1 MLKELHLRSVGP
13 SPQFDVEFADR
24 LNIFTGDN
32 GLGKS
37 FLLDVAWWVLTG
49 NWVEQPAYP
58 QRNTEQPPEIISKII
73 TLDDNKGINY
83 SFKFNFSKQKWQ
95 DLNVPFHGVPLLK
108 GIIIFVRVD
117 GSFSIFDP
125 ARNDED
131 AYNFTP
137 DTLWN
142 GLQLNKKVICNG
154 LIQDWLT
161 WQNQPQKM
169 PFQLLS
175 DVIKQLA
182 PHPDEWIEIGEPTRV
197 SVDDVRDIP
206 TINLPYGNIPITQAS
221 AGMKRILGL
230 AYLLVW
236 TWYEHEKA
244 SELRKQE
251 PMNQIVLLI
260 DEIESH
266 LHPRWQRAILPSILL
281 VVNQLKS
288 NITIQALVTT
298 HSPLVLASL
307 EPIFDEDQDKL
318 FLFELQGKE
327 VELNEMFWTK
337 QGDTVGWL
345 TSEIFGLKQARS
357 QESETAIEAAK
368 AWMRNDDMNAFPE
381 HLRTQSEIHQQLQR
395 LLPGHDPFWPRWIV
409 TAEKRNSKLSNL

>member
-58 QRNTEQPPEIISKII
+58 QRNTETPPEIISQII
-73 TLDDNKGINY
+73 TLDDDEGKNY

-95 DLNVPFHGVPLLK
+95 DVNVPFHGVPLLK

-131 AYNFTP
+131 AYDFTP

-142 GLQLNKKVICNG
+142 GLKLKGKVICNG
-154 LIQDWLT
+154 LIQDWVT

-175 DVIKQLA
+175 DVIKRLS

-206 TINLPYGNIPITQAS
+206 TINLSYGNIPITQAS

-244 SELRKQE
+244 SELKQQE

-266 LHPRWQRAILPSILL
+266 LHPRWQRAILPSILS

-307 EPIFDEDQDKL
+307 EPIFDQEQDKL

-327 VELNEMFWTK
+327 AELNEMFWTK

-357 QESETAIEAAK
+357 QESETAIEAAE
-368 AWMRNDDMNAFPE
+368 AWMRNDNMNTFPE
-381 HLRTQSEIHQQLQR
+381 HLRTQSQIHQELQR

-409 TAEKRNSKLSNL
+409 TAEKRNSRLSNL

>member
-13 SPQFDVEFADR
+13 SSQFDVEFANR

-58 QRNTEQPPEIISKII
+58 QRNTEEIPRIISQISTK
-73 TLDDNKGINY
+73 DGVQDYQSG
-83 SFKFNFSKQKWQ
+83 FNFSEQQWTNIESPPE
-95 DLNVPFHGVPLLK
+95 LNEVV
-108 GIIIFVRVD
+108 IFVRVD
-117 GSFSIFDP
+117 GSFSVFDP
-125 ARNDED
+125 VRNRDS

-142 GLQLNKKVICNG
+142 GLKLKRKTLCRG
-154 LIQDWLT
+154 LIQDWVT

-175 DVIKQLA
+175 DVIKRLS

-244 SELRKQE
+244 SELTQRE

-266 LHPRWQRAILPSILL
+266 LHPRWQRVILPSILS
-281 VVNQLKS
+281 VVNQLKPD
-288 NITIQALVTT
+288 ITVQALVTT

-307 EPIFDEDQDKL
+307 EPIFDEEQDKL
-318 FLFELQGKE
+318 FLFELQGKD
-327 VELNEMFWTK
+327 VELNEVSWTK
-337 QGDTVGWL
+337 L
-345 TSEIFGLKQARS
+345 CY
-357 QESETAIEAAK
+357 
-368 AWMRNDDMNAFPE
+368 
-381 HLRTQSEIHQQLQR
+381 
-395 LLPGHDPFWPRWIV
+395 LPC
-409 TAEKRNSKLSNL
+409 N